1 MSARYNVQTNAQYYN
16 PQGAFTKC
24 DDYPLIYIPNS
35 NVAIRVSVWSIKN
48 LHTIKFLGTCR
59 PSHDRLWKR
68 LPKNMGSTIM
78 DHSCSA
84 LSGKLYDENLMV
96 GLVISTLFSQ
106 R

>member
-1 MSARYNVQTNAQYYN
+1 MSKRMYNT
-16 PQGAFTKC
+16 
-24 DDYPLIYIPNS
+24 
-35 NVAIRVSVWSIKN
+35 
-48 LHTIKFLGTCR
+48 TILKELLQSTCR

-78 DHSCSA
+78 DHSRSA